1 MCPCHY
7 LCVTTARVY
16 IPTLIRFDA
25 FNFIH
30 SSLLTSANRMDLLVF
45 HSKIW
50 MFWHGFQ
57 TPSWRCVNIRKR
69 RHWRLR
75 LLSWRTAAVRFFV
88 FWEFLSSYFFL
99 FTHCCFHVGLNY
111 EYTCIFIH
119 ISVTENKYSHN
130 LQGLKLTLIPRG
142 DFLLLLSKS
151 WSKSDRHRSYFLS
164 LKADIWLDW
173 VAKFCS

>member
-1 MCPCHY
+1 MCPYHY

-75 LLSWRTAAVRFFV
+75 LLSWRTGAVRFFV

-99 FTHCCFHVGLNY
+99 FTHCGFHVGLNY

-151 WSKSDRHRSYFLS
+151 WSKVTVTGAIS
-164 LKADIWLDW
+164 
-173 VAKFCS
+173 